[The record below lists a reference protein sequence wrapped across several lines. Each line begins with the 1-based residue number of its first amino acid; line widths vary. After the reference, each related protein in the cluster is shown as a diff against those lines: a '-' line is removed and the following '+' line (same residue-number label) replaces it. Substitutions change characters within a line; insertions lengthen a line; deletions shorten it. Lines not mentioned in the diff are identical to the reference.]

1 MNLPRIAAALV
12 ILGVLFATVRP
23 ALAYNSE
30 EHKLIANMGA
40 AAVIVPPDVTFRAPT
55 GFVTIPP
62 ADQLQVYK
70 NAKQLAVG
78 FQTNNQADYS
88 DTRKKVQD
96 NSYWYNYAQRA
107 GNLNLWIPPIAY
119 MRDRVLQVE
128 GRTHNDVRTFQF
140 GELVA
145 LYGDYRKT
153 CFCSGGDCYVT
164 QGTVWTLTFRHGTD
178 CFGVWP
184 LQECGYRPD
193 PMDMALY
200 LRYIASGLWPP
211 YGTLGN
217 TVSNTAGDSEWDE
230 AGWWGDEML
239 RIANINDWH
248 FSRGA
253 LAWYIG
259 MHRLALYYV
268 NLARTDP
275 AFWNNALHYEANALH
290 SLTDLFAF
298 GHIVTNRDETSYGIM
313 KEDGLLNYVSYM
325 AMQSGLA
332 LGGASRD
339 AAGKI
344 SLSSNLPPVYLTSTV
359 RNDFQPSY
367 RPVDWAAWAKW
378 EHDYHDYFN
387 NGGAEVRNLQG
398 QDFYIYGDAKLRNMS
413 DAAKRIMA
421 DAVTA
426 SLQSLFDAYEDLQ
439 SGSATVD
446 ELASPGTYL
455 FAALKLIPVFV
466 EHDPDHYFDGM
477 WTRYAADA
485 DLVSG
490 AGLLPQEGVCTMPY
504 MNGGSSWPDPVPSP
518 CMVFPTLASVDDGG
532 VQPDRFELAQNRP
545 NPFNP
550 STLIEFSLTA
560 PGHVHIDIFNMMGQH
575 VRTMADGVQPA
586 GAHRLIWDGRD
597 DGGRKLGSGV
607 YLYRLT
613 SDEGT
618 LTRKMTLMK

>member
-1 MNLPRIAAALV
+1 MKLSRIAVALV
-12 ILGVLFATVRP
+12 SLGILSATAQP

-30 EHKLIANMGA
+30 EHKLIANIGA
-40 AAVIVPPDVTFRAPT
+40 AAVALPPDITFRSPT
-55 GFVTIPP
+55 GFVLIPT

-119 MRDRVLQVE
+119 MRERVLQVE

-145 LYGDYRKT
+145 FYGDYRKT
-153 CFCSGGDCYVT
+153 CFCFGGDCYLT
-164 QGTVWTLTFRHGTD
+164 QGTVWTLTFRHGQD

-184 LQECGYRPD
+184 NRECGYRPD
-193 PMDMALY
+193 PVDMALY
-200 LRYIASGLWPP
+200 LRYIASGVWPP

-217 TVSNTAGDSEWDE
+217 AQGNTAGDTEWDD

-248 FSRGA
+248 FSNAA

-259 MHRLALYYV
+259 MHRLALYYA
-268 NLARTDP
+268 NFAQTDP
-275 AFWNNALHYEANALH
+275 AYWNVALHHEANALH

-313 KEDGLLNYVSYM
+313 KDDGLLNYVSYM
-325 AMQSGLA
+325 AMQHGLA

-339 AAGKI
+339 ASGRIA
-344 SLSSNLPPVYLTSTV
+344 LSSNLPLAAPGSSV

-367 RPVDWAAWAKW
+367 RPVAWTAWAKW

-387 NGGAEVRNLQG
+387 NSGAQVRNLQG
-398 QDFYIYGDAKLRNMS
+398 QSFYIYGDAKLRNMS
-413 DAAKRIMA
+413 DGTKRIMA

-426 SLQSLFDAYEDLQ
+426 SLQSLFDAYETLK

-446 ELASPGTYL
+446 QLAAPGSSL

-477 WTRYAADA
+477 WTRYAAQA
-485 DLVSG
+485 DLISG
-490 AGLLPQEGVCTMPY
+490 AGLLPQAGVCTMPY

-518 CMVFPTLASVDDGG
+518 CTVFPTPASVDDDGL
-532 VQPDRFELAQNRP
+532 QPEHFDLAQNRP

-550 STLIEFSLTA
+550 STVIEYSLVA
-560 PGHVHIDIFNMMGQH
+560 PGPVKLELYNLLGQR
-575 VRTMADGVQPA
+575 VRTLVDEIQPA
-586 GAHRLIWDGRD
+586 GNHRIEWDGRD
-597 DGGRKLGSGV
+597 AGGQALGSGV
-607 YLYRLT
+607 YLYRLQ
-613 SDEGT
+613 SVEGV
-618 LTRKMTLMK
+618 LTRRMTLVK